1 MADVKIK
8 YEEYAAFPTM
18 IYKFHPDLANDLH
31 FNMAAYIRAQ
41 KGTQTEDDIY
51 KLSTNTYVEESE
63 ESKKRT
69 AGAGLTDND

>member
-31 FNMAAYIRAQ
+31 FNMAAYIRAK
-41 KGTQTEDDIY
+41 KGTQTED
-51 KLSTNTYVEESE
+51 S
-63 ESKKRT
+63 
-69 AGAGLTDND
+69 DNEYYDDALKVVDEMRSHFLE